1 MSWISSFSFFC
12 EGQFDSVFLPFIH
25 QRPKFQA
32 NCQLWTAYKPNVSS
46 STGNTLPRLCK
57 KCTKNGKSHVGL
69 DPFPQKSSTAI
80 VWYRINVQDFQ
91 GEVKLHFCRINFVKL
106 KKISK
111 FLSDLRPFCARWQTW
126 RNLQMRGLWR
136 FHQLQIHQVRHEVH
150 FRGLGRRNSKANLHH
165 FGLRHQKTQEK
176 PAKNRTKVIG
186 GQPISSEN
194 CDFNSRS

>member
-1 MSWISSFSFFC
+1 MNFIIFLF

-91 GEVKLHFCRINFVKL
+91 GEVKLLFCRINFVKL
-106 KKISK
+106 KKFFKISARSAFLLCEMTNMAK
-111 FLSDLRPFCARWQTW
+111 FTNARPVAISPTLG
-126 RNLQMRGLWR
+126 LQG
-136 FHQLQIHQVRHEVH
+136 
-150 FRGLGRRNSKANLHH
+150 S
-165 FGLRHQKTQEK
+165 
-176 PAKNRTKVIG
+176 P
-186 GQPISSEN
+186 
-194 CDFNSRS
+194 

>member
-1 MSWISSFSFFC
+1 MAEIRNCKHHHLKFFQKNHVVRVREVKVFNGFLVFVVMVDPANLSLAFRKIQGKNFSSFRFFNRRLHVFHHLFL

-91 GEVKLHFCRINFVKL
+91 GEVIFNFCRINFV
-106 KKISK
+106 
-111 FLSDLRPFCARWQTW
+111 
-126 RNLQMRGLWR
+126 
-136 FHQLQIHQVRHEVH
+136 
-150 FRGLGRRNSKANLHH
+150 
-165 FGLRHQKTQEK
+165 
-176 PAKNRTKVIG
+176 
-186 GQPISSEN
+186 
-194 CDFNSRS
+194 